1 VKKKKI
7 LLKENPKMIPNLDT
21 KEMIVAIGI
30 LDEEVIA
37 QTDDETEVQIVDAIE
52 VHHLIEDVTGIEVE
66 TVTVTETGTGIVDEV
81 VAVIKM

>member
-1 VKKKKI
+1 
-7 LLKENPKMIPNLDT
+7 MIPNLDT

>member
-7 LLKENPKMIPNLDT
+7 LLKENPKMILNLDT

-66 TVTVTETGTGIVDEV
+66 TETGTGTEIVDEV